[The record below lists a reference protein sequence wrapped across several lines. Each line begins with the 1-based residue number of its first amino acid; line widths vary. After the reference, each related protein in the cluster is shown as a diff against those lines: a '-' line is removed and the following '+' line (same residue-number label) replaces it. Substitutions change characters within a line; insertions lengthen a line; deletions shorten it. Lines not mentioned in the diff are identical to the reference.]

1 MESPNLIITSPH
13 AKCDIISEE
22 RSCDYAAALA
32 GKTLCAAL
40 DKYKLTYV
48 YLPGD
53 EFRRD
58 WDLNRK
64 VSRSTKYRTTLES
77 IIKESATHSS
87 MGHSL
92 LVDVHSFPNNYMD
105 AAGKI
110 NFFAKGEVAP
120 DVVFLQSGR
129 DLYNGGSLTDSL
141 SSVVL
146 KAGLKTK
153 IIRGITVND
162 IMNNANEHSISAILI
177 EFNEKYN
184 KYPEKMAKLCQLIAK
199 CIHNMSGS

>member
-1 MESPNLIITSPH
+1 MEPPNLIITSPH

-32 GKTLCAAL
+32 GKTLCTAL

-64 VSRSTKYRTTLES
+64 ISRSTKYRTTLES
-77 IIKESATHSS
+77 IIKESATST
-87 MGHSL
+87 SL
-92 LVDVHSFPNNYMD
+92 LLDVHSFPDEYLD
-105 AAGKI
+105 KAGKI
-110 NFFAKGEVAP
+110 NFFSKGETP
-120 DVVFLQSGR
+120 PSVVLLQGPHNF
-129 DLYNGGSLTDSL
+129 YNGISLTDTL
-141 SSVVL
+141 SSAIT

-153 IIRGITVND
+153 IIVNIAVND
-162 IMNNANEHSISAILI
+162 IMNQANEYSVPAILI

-184 KYPEKMAKLCQLIAK
+184 KYPEKLAKLCKLIAK
-199 CIHNMSGS
+199 CIHDMSASIKPK